1 MKTIALILMTAVL
14 SLSSQA
20 QEIPKNVQT
29 NFEVHYPDAQEV
41 QWEVTSKA
49 YQVSFVEDQAQHTH
63 WYSADGY
70 LLKTQKSADAS
81 VLPEPV
87 QQKIASTYEAYRIAQ
102 VTQQVAE
109 GYVTYQLA
117 LAHAEAPALAV
128 QVSHDGRILEKL
140 PLETALSSRQ
150 SF

>member
-29 NFEVHYPDAQEV
+29 NFEVHYPDVQEV
-41 QWEVTSKA
+41 QWEVTSKT
-49 YQVSFVEDQAQHTH
+49 YQVSFVKEQTQHTQ

>member
-1 MKTIALILMTAVL
+1 M
-14 SLSSQA
+14 
-20 QEIPKNVQT
+20 
-29 NFEVHYPDAQEV
+29 
-41 QWEVTSKA
+41 
-49 YQVSFVEDQAQHTH
+49 EDQTQHTH

-70 LLKTQKSADAS
+70 LLKTQKSADTS

-87 QQKIASTYEAYRIAQ
+87 QEKIASTYEAYRIAQ

-117 LAHAEAPALAV
+117 LAHAVAPALAV

-140 PLETALSSRQ
+140 PLEASLSPRQ